1 MKYSKG
7 VVRVED
13 IVGELDDWLGVL
25 ALNVLG
31 YKSSHSS
38 ILMVLYIT
46 LLLSTGTLCVI
57 KRACVENRLAMRSHS

>member
-13 IVGELDDWLGVL
+13 IVRELDDWLGVL
-25 ALNVLG
+25 ALNAPG
-31 YKSSHSS
+31 HKFSHSS

-46 LLLSTGTLCVI
+46 LLLSTESLCLI